1 MDVFGE
7 KLDFS
12 DGGRDRS
19 RKPAPPAAI
28 VHGER
33 LAPALAPRDWVLDT
47 AARRGR
53 AHFFLIGSGTAEVQV
68 GPGRLALAAPACVW
82 LPPGAAHLV
91 RLQAGATGHMVAADE
106 DFVARVVGASSEAPH
121 LREVADRLIH
131 VPADRLGP
139 RLGDLAHACTMIEAE
154 IREPER
160 GAFAMLSVQFGA
172 LMILVW
178 RLAGQ
183 AVETPGLRGTG
194 SQIVQRFQHLVEL
207 HFREHWPVSRYA
219 RMLGV
224 TEDRLHAAC
233 TRGAGRG
240 PLGLIHGRLIEEASV
255 RLGQTGL
262 AIEQIGFNLGFR
274 DPAYFSRFFKQRT
287 GLSPMAWRRAA
298 QEARKVETFAA
309 WP

>member
-1 MDVFGE
+1 MDIFGE
-7 KLDFS
+7 KLDIS
-12 DGGRDRS
+12 EGRPR
-19 RKPAPPAAI
+19 PPAAV

-33 LAPALAPRDWVLDT
+33 LMPALAPRDWVLDT

-53 AHFFLIGSGTAEVQV
+53 AHFFLIGAGTADVHV
-68 GPGRLALAAPACVW
+68 GPGRLELAAPACIW

-91 RLQAGATGHMVAADE
+91 RLQAGASGHLVAAAE
-106 DFVARVVGASSEAPH
+106 DFVARVIGASSEAPH

-131 VPADRLGP
+131 IPGP
-139 RLGDLAHACTMIEAE
+139 RLGGRVEALTLCCTMIEAE

-160 GAFAMLSVQFGA
+160 GAFAMLSVQLGA
-172 LMILVW
+172 LLILVW

-219 RMLGV
+219 SALGV

-240 PLGLIHGRLIEEASV
+240 PLALIHGRLIEEASA
-255 RLGQTGL
+255 RLAQTGL
-262 AIEQIGFNLGFR
+262 SVEQIGFNLGFR
-274 DPAYFSRFFKQRT
+274 DPAYFSRFFKQRS
-287 GLSPMAWRRAA
+287 GLAPAAFRRAA

>member
-1 MDVFGE
+1 MDIFGE

-12 DGGRDRS
+12 ESGRDRL
-19 RKPAPPAAI
+19 RPPAAV

-33 LAPALAPRDWVLDT
+33 LVPALAPRDWVLDT
-47 AARRGR
+47 AGRRGR
-53 AHFFLIGSGTAEVQV
+53 AHFFLIGSGSAEVQV
-68 GPGRLALAAPACVW
+68 GPGRLELTAPACVW

-91 RLQAGATGHMVAADE
+91 RLRAGGTGHMVAAAE
-106 DFVARVVGASSEAPH
+106 DFVARVIGASSEAPH
-121 LREVADRLIH
+121 LRDVADRLVH
-131 VPADRLGP
+131 VPAERLGA
-139 RLGDLAHACTMIEAE
+139 RLGALSQACTMIEQE

-160 GAFAMLSVQFGA
+160 GAFAMLSVQLGA
-172 LMILVW
+172 LLILVW
-178 RLAGQ
+178 RLGGQ
-183 AVETPGLRGTG
+183 AAETPGLRGTG

-219 RMLGV
+219 RALGV

-240 PLGLIHGRLIEEASV
+240 PLGLVHGRLVEEASV
-255 RLGQTGL
+255 RLAQTGL
-262 AIEQIGFNLGFR
+262 SVEQIGFNLGFR
-274 DPAYFSRFFKQRT
+274 DPAYFSRFFKQRA
-287 GLSPMAWRRAA
+287 GLSPAAFRRAA